1 MTNAPREDN
10 GIGKG
15 RDTGRDTGHGKG
27 RDASVDTAIEA
38 GASSARGGDV
48 VAGGVIAGGAG
59 SGGVGDYAAI
69 ATRRARA
76 LVTREAI
83 TLPLIFLTVI
93 LTGGLRVVAATH
105 QLRFL
110 PPSLM
115 ALVLSLLL
123 MGALVRCGALA
134 PARLVDPARPAL
146 ANASG
151 MVVLITLFLA
161 TAQTFNMTTPDAGLL
176 QFLFNVFYLFL
187 LWNTMAAR
195 PDRRRLLS
203 SLLVVFGGAFILRFV
218 VLAALYDPQGG
229 LTKRVLTAMLEGV
242 TLGSLAY
249 EAPDTVT
256 GYVAFFTVL
265 LFLIGL
271 ALLPAAEAELDSM
284 TGPGP
289 ASSAETRYTRY
300 RLPE

>member
-1 MTNAPREDN
+1 MTMDDPR
-10 GIGKG
+10 KG
-15 RDTGRDTGHGKG
+15 EVMKAGVSSRD
-27 RDASVDTAIEA
+27 
-38 GASSARGGDV
+38 
-48 VAGGVIAGGAG
+48 GGAISGDIVSG
-59 SGGVGDYAAI
+59 SAEPASTTAQAAQ
-69 ATRRARA
+69 AAVAARRARA
-76 LVTREAI
+76 LVVREAI

-93 LTGGLRVVAATH
+93 LIGGLRVAAATH
-105 QLRFL
+105 QLLFL

-115 ALVLSLLL
+115 ALVLALLL

-151 MVVLITLFLA
+151 LIVLVALFLA
-161 TAQTFNMTTPDAGLL
+161 AAQTFNMTTPDAGLL
-176 QFLFNVFYLFL
+176 QFLFNVFYLLL

-195 PDRRRLLS
+195 PDRPRLLS
-203 SLLVVFGGAFILRFV
+203 SLMVLFGGAFVLRFV
-218 VLAALYDPQGG
+218 ILAALYDPQGG

-242 TLGSLAY
+242 TLGGLAY
-249 EAPDTVT
+249 EAPAAVT

-271 ALLPAAEAELDSM
+271 TLLPAPEE
-284 TGPGP
+284 T
-289 ASSAETRYTRY
+289 ASSAGTPYTRH